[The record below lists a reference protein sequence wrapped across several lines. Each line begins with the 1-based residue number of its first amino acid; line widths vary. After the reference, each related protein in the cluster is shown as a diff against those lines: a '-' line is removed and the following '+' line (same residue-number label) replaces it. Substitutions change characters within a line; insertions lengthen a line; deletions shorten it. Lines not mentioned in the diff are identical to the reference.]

1 MHRKVN
7 AYGVYSSEWA
17 KITSEW
23 SNDMENGKTLPH
35 DHGEGISGQ
44 LRENMEKTESFRTV
58 ADVFKLLADPSRVRI
73 FWLLCHC
80 SECVVNISFLTGMTS
95 PAVSHHLR
103 QLRAA
108 GLIESRR
115 DGKEVY
121 YRAAATEQVRLL
133 HGAMEKTMQIACP
146 EEKSGDISSVPELPE
161 LDSGIG
167 GEGKYS
173 PQQLETIRQVHDLL
187 TDNLD
192 RRFTIEELS
201 RRFLINPSSLKEMFK
216 GVYGKSLAAHIKE
229 HRMELAARLLSETE
243 LSIAEI
249 AERVGYE
256 SQSKFSAE
264 FRKTYGRLPSEHR
277 RNNCR

>member
-229 HRMELAARLLSETE
+229 HRMELAARLLSETG

>member
-7 AYGVYSSEWA
+7 AYGVCSSEWA

-23 SNDMENGKTLPH
+23 SNDMENDKKLPH
-35 DHGEGISGQ
+35 DHGEGISEH

-95 PAVSHHLR
+95 PAVSHHLK

-229 HRMELAARLLSETE
+229 HRMELAARLLSETD

>member
-1 MHRKVN
+1 MRRKVN
-7 AYGVYSSEWA
+7 AYGVCSSEWA

-187 TDNLD
+187 TENLD

>member
-44 LRENMEKTESFRTV
+44 LHENMEKTESFRTV

>member
-1 MHRKVN
+1 
-7 AYGVYSSEWA
+7 
-17 KITSEW
+17 
-23 SNDMENGKTLPH
+23 MENENPLPH
-35 DHGEGISGQ
+35 DHGEEISAH

-80 SECVVNISFLTGMTS
+80 SECVVNISCLTGMTS

-121 YRAAATEQVRLL
+121 YKAAATEQVRLL
-133 HGAMEKTMQIACP
+133 HRAIEKTMEIACP
-146 EEKSGDISSVPELPE
+146 EERDGDIASVPELPG
-161 LDSGIG
+161 LDAPTGE
-167 GEGKYS
+167 EGKYS
-173 PQQLETIRQVHDLL
+173 AQQLETIRQVHDLL
-187 TDNLD
+187 TQNLD

-229 HRMELAARLLSETE
+229 HRMELAAQLLRGTD

-256 SQSKFSAE
+256 NQSKFSAE
-264 FRKTYGRLPSEHR
+264 FKKTYELLPTEYRKVSAAR
-277 RNNCR
+277 G

>member
-187 TDNLD
+187 TENLD

-264 FRKTYGRLPSEHR
+264 FRKIYGRLPSEHR
-277 RNNCR
+277 RNCR

>member
-229 HRMELAARLLSETE
+229 HRMELAARLLSETD

-277 RNNCR
+277 RNCH

>member
-229 HRMELAARLLSETE
+229 HRMELAARLLSETD

>member
-1 MHRKVN
+1 
-7 AYGVYSSEWA
+7 
-17 KITSEW
+17 
-23 SNDMENGKTLPH
+23 MENGKTLPH

-133 HGAMEKTMQIACP
+133 HGAMEKTMEITCP

-216 GVYGKSLAAHIKE
+216 GVYRKSLAAHIKE

>member
-1 MHRKVN
+1 MRRKVN
-7 AYGVYSSEWA
+7 AYGVCSSEWA

-23 SNDMENGKTLPH
+23 SNDMENGKTLLH

-187 TDNLD
+187 TENLD

>member
-44 LRENMEKTESFRTV
+44 LHENMEKTESFRTV

-187 TDNLD
+187 TENLD

-277 RNNCR
+277 RNNCH

>member
-35 DHGEGISGQ
+35 DHGEGISGH

-229 HRMELAARLLSETE
+229 HRMELAARLLSETD

-264 FRKTYGRLPSEHR
+264 FRKIYGRLPSEHR
-277 RNNCR
+277 RNNCH

>member
-146 EEKSGDISSVPELPE
+146 EDKSGDISSVPELPE
-161 LDSGIG
+161 LDAGIG

-229 HRMELAARLLSETE
+229 HRMELAARLLSETD